1 MLNRIIQDGY
11 ISLTKHEE
19 SFKLTNNLS
28 NTILPRYLNMKTIAI
43 VGLGRWGKNHVR
55 NIKRLHDEGFCDK
68 VLICDQDEN
77 RLKTIGD
84 LNEIP
89 KENRYLDL
97 DEMLAKEELSGA
109 ILAIPTKI
117 HKKIALKMLEHCDI
131 LCEKPLAPTVEDCLE
146 ISKKAKEFK
155 RIIQVGHLERYNP
168 VVVTL
173 QTFLELERYNPVVVT
188 LQTFLEKEETED
200 KIMHLTG
207 RRVGPGPMKL
217 DGKMLDPN
225 YLGCGHDFM
234 VHDIDVVNG
243 LLGKIPK
250 RVTATSVYVEGFP
263 YEVELFA
270 VFEYEGFKGQET
282 NPILFDCRATWR
294 AYPNLKRRKLIVQ
307 TSKDVLTLDFILQ
320 SIIME
325 KGLAQHSLSHSFSE
339 YLGAYRATEV
349 TNHYLAAGKDQE
361 PLYLEDKD
369 FLLCIETR
377 KKPLVSDVEGTDAVR
392 CVVAAIE
399 AAKTGKAVEIK

>member
-1 MLNRIIQDGY
+1 
-11 ISLTKHEE
+11 
-19 SFKLTNNLS
+19 
-28 NTILPRYLNMKTIAI
+28 MKTIAI
-43 VGLGRWGKNHVR
+43 VGLGKWGKNHVR
-55 NIKRLHDEGFCDK
+55 NIARLYSEGFCEK
-68 VLICDQDEN
+68 VVICDADKN
-77 RLKTIGD
+77 RLAQIGD
-84 LNEIP
+84 ANNIP
-89 KENRYLDL
+89 VENRYHDL
-97 DEMLAKEELSGA
+97 DTMLAKEKLAGA

-117 HKKIALKMLEHCDI
+117 HKDIATKVLEHCDI
-131 LCEKPLAPTVEDCLE
+131 LCEKPLAPTVEECKA
-146 ISKKAKEFK
+146 ISAKAKEHN

-173 QTFLELERYNPVVVT
+173 KSFLEEAD
-188 LQTFLEKEETED
+188 TED

-217 DGKMLDPN
+217 DSKDLDPN

-243 LLGKIPK
+243 ILGKIPK
-250 RVTATSVYVEGFP
+250 RVTATACYIDGFP
-263 YEVELFA
+263 HEVELFA

-307 TSKDVLTLDFILQ
+307 TTKDVMTLDFILQ

-325 KGLAQHSLSHSFSE
+325 KGLAQHSLSKSFSD

-349 TNHYLAAGKDQE
+349 TNHFLATGKDQE

-369 FLLCIETR
+369 FLACIDSR
-377 KKPLVSDVEGTDAVR
+377 KKPLVSDIEGTEAVK
-392 CVVAAIE
+392 CIEAAIQ

>member
-1 MLNRIIQDGY
+1 
-11 ISLTKHEE
+11 
-19 SFKLTNNLS
+19 
-28 NTILPRYLNMKTIAI
+28 MKTIAI
-43 VGLGRWGKNHVR
+43 VGLGKWGKNHVR
-55 NIKRLHDEGFCDK
+55 NIVRLQSEGFCDK
-68 VLICDQDEN
+68 VVICDADKK
-77 RLKTIGD
+77 RLESIG
-84 LNEIP
+84 NVNNIP
-89 KENRYLDL
+89 NENRYDDL
-97 DEMLAKEELSGA
+97 DKLLKKEELAGA
-109 ILAIPTKI
+109 VLAIPTAI
-117 HKKIALKMLEHCDI
+117 HKKIALQVLEHCDI
-131 LCEKPLAPTVEDCLE
+131 LCEKPLAPTVEDCQE
-146 ISKKAKEFK
+146 ISQKAQKLN

-173 QTFLELERYNPVVVT
+173 KTFLE
-188 LQTFLEKEETED
+188 EESTED
-200 KIMHLTG
+200 KIMHITG

-217 DGKMLDPN
+217 DSKDLDPN
-225 YLGCGHDFM
+225 YFGCGHDFM

-250 RVTATSVYVEGFP
+250 KVTATACYIEGFP

-270 VFEYEGFKGQET
+270 IFEYEGFKGQNT

-307 TSKDVLTLDFILQ
+307 TTKDVMTLDFILQ

-325 KGLAQHSLSHSFSE
+325 KGLAQHSLSKTFSD

-361 PLYLEDKD
+361 PLYLQDKD
-369 FLLCIETR
+369 FLSCIDTR
-377 KKPLVSDVEGTDAVR
+377 KKPLVSDKEATDAVK
-392 CVVAAIE
+392 CIIAAIE

>member
-1 MLNRIIQDGY
+1 
-11 ISLTKHEE
+11 
-19 SFKLTNNLS
+19 
-28 NTILPRYLNMKTIAI
+28 MKTIAI
-43 VGLGRWGKNHVR
+43 VGLGKWGKNHVR
-55 NIKRLHDEGFCDK
+55 NVARLHSESFCDK
-68 VLICDQDEN
+68 VVICDADKD
-77 RLKTIGD
+77 RLKQIGD
-84 LNEIP
+84 LNGIP
-89 KENRYLDL
+89 EENRYDNLDL
-97 DEMLAKEELSGA
+97 MLEKENLSGA

-117 HKKIALKMLEHCDI
+117 HKKIALKILEHCDL
-131 LCEKPLAPTVEDCLE
+131 LCEKPLAPTVEECNE
-146 ISKKAKEFK
+146 ISKKAKEHN

-173 QTFLELERYNPVVVT
+173 KTFLEEA
-188 LQTFLEKEETED
+188 QTED

-217 DGKMLDPN
+217 DGKNLDPN

-250 RVTATSVYVEGFP
+250 RVSATACYIDDFP

-270 VFEYEGFKGQET
+270 IFEYEGFKGHET

-307 TSKDVLTLDFILQ
+307 TTKDVMTLDFILQ
-320 SIIME
+320 SIISE
-325 KGLAQHSLSHSFSE
+325 KGLAQHSLSNSFSE

-349 TNHYLAAGKDQE
+349 TNHYLATGKDQE

-369 FLLCIETR
+369 FLGCIDSR
-377 KKPLVSDVEGTDAVR
+377 KKPLVSDIEGTNAVK
-392 CVVAAIE
+392 CIE
-399 AAKTGKAVEIK
+399 AAIKAAKSGKAVEIK